1 METLLNKTTIL
12 NKIETEYRALED
24 LLAPLDG
31 WQLTTPRVV
40 GAWSIK
46 EVLIHLTASHK
57 RLLLILQAA
66 RQGVAPEQP
75 TASLMGEEI
84 EGLNEGF
91 YAAARARPLRE
102 VWVAFKATHTQV
114 KQMIEGLDEQA
125 LLGCDSFGWLG
136 GIALQCF
143 IAGGTYEHY
152 EDHILPIRVWL
163 AAA

>member
-1 METLLNKTTIL
+1 L

-46 EVLIHLTASHK
+46 EVLIHLTISHNQ
-57 RLLLILQAA
+57 LLLILQAA
-66 RQGVAPEQP
+66 RQGTAPEQP
-75 TASLMGEEI
+75 AADLTEEEI
-84 EGLNEGF
+84 GRLNEAF
-91 YAAARARPLRE
+91 YQAARARPLRE
-102 VWVAFKATHTQV
+102 VWAAFKATHAQV

-125 LLGCDSFGWLG
+125 LLDGDSFAWLG